1 MMNRKLHVLK
11 YLFFDY
17 FSALVV
23 WALFFIFRKYTVH
36 PEVIHNL
43 EKYVFND
50 YKFFV
55 GIFLIPLFWVFLY
68 TLTGHYRRIYRK
80 SRLKELSQTFA
91 ISVVGTLMIFFALIL
106 DDDILKY
113 TNYIQFYFV
122 LLSLQF
128 VCSYIPRLLITTSTI
143 KHIRRG
149 DIGFNTLMVA
159 ADEIAFQVLD
169 SVKKQYATTGNRF
182 VGYVSIDGG
191 KIDVLK
197 SHLEYLG
204 SIDEINSLIAK
215 YKVEEVVIAI
225 QNGKRKY
232 VEQIIANIDDS
243 SMVIKIMPQIQDIL
257 LGSVRMTSV
266 MDEPLIQVSPDY
278 MPEWQKFVKRLM
290 DVVLSFLALLFLSPL
305 MLVLAIGVKRSS
317 KGPIFYRQER
327 VGLHGKLF
335 QIIKFRSMYV
345 DAEANG
351 PQLSSTFDSRITPFG
366 KMMRK
371 TRMDELPQFYNVL
384 VGEMSLVGP
393 RPERQFYVNQIVK
406 VAPHYKLMQKVK
418 PGITSWGQVK
428 YGYAENIEQMV
439 QRLKYDLVYI
449 ENMSLQ
455 MDIKILI
462 HTVLIVLQ
470 RRGK

>member
-1 MMNRKLHVLK
+1 
-11 YLFFDY
+11 
-17 FSALVV
+17 
-23 WALFFIFRKYTVH
+23 
-36 PEVIHNL
+36 
-43 EKYVFND
+43 
-50 YKFFV
+50 
-55 GIFLIPLFWVFLY
+55 
-68 TLTGHYRRIYRK
+68 
-80 SRLKELSQTFA
+80 
-91 ISVVGTLMIFFALIL
+91 VGTLLIFFALIL
-106 DDDILKY
+106 DDYIIKY

-128 VCSYIPRLLITTSTI
+128 VCAYIPRLLITTSTI
-143 KHIRRG
+143 KRIRRG

-159 ADEIAFQVLD
+159 ADEIALQVLD

-191 KIDVLK
+191 KIDVLET
-197 SHLEYLG
+197 HLDYLG
-204 SIDEINSLIAK
+204 SIDEINALISR

-317 KGPIFYRQER
+317 KGPVFYRQER

-345 DAEANG
+345 DAEADG
-351 PQLSSTFDSRITPFG
+351 PQLSSTFDNRITPFG

-384 VGEMSLVGP
+384 IGEMSLVGP

>member
-17 FSALVV
+17 FSAFIA
-23 WALFFIFRKYTVH
+23 WAIFFIFRKYTIN
-36 PEVIHNL
+36 PEVIHDL
-43 EKYVFND
+43 GKYIFND
-50 YKFFV
+50 YKFFL
-55 GIFLIPLFWVFLY
+55 GIFLIPIFWVFLY
-68 TLTGHYRRIYRK
+68 TLTGYYRKIYRK
-80 SRLKELSQTFA
+80 SRLKELSQTFT

-106 DDDILKY
+106 DDEILKY
-113 TNYIQFYFV
+113 TNYLQFYLV

-128 VCSYIPRLLITTSTI
+128 VCVYIPRLLITTNTI

-149 DIGFNTLMVA
+149 NIGFNTLMVA
-159 ADEIAFQVLD
+159 ADEIALQVLD
-169 SVKKQYATTGNRF
+169 SVKEQYATTGNRF
-182 VGYVSIDGG
+182 VGYVSIDGE
-191 KIDVLK
+191 KIEVLEN
-197 SHLEYLG
+197 HLDYLG
-204 SIDEINSLIAK
+204 SIDVINALILK

-305 MLVLAIGVKRSS
+305 MLILAIGVKRSS
-317 KGPIFYRQER
+317 KGPVFYKQER

-351 PQLSSTFDSRITPFG
+351 PQLSSNFDSRITTFG

-384 VGEMSLVGP
+384 IGEMSLVGP

>member
-1 MMNRKLHVLK
+1 
-11 YLFFDY
+11 
-17 FSALVV
+17 
-23 WALFFIFRKYTVH
+23 
-36 PEVIHNL
+36 
-43 EKYVFND
+43 
-50 YKFFV
+50 
-55 GIFLIPLFWVFLY
+55 
-68 TLTGHYRRIYRK
+68 
-80 SRLKELSQTFA
+80 
-91 ISVVGTLMIFFALIL
+91 
-106 DDDILKY
+106 
-113 TNYIQFYFV
+113 
-122 LLSLQF
+122 
-128 VCSYIPRLLITTSTI
+128 
-143 KHIRRG
+143 
-149 DIGFNTLMVA
+149 
-159 ADEIAFQVLD
+159 
-169 SVKKQYATTGNRF
+169 
-182 VGYVSIDGG
+182 
-191 KIDVLK
+191 
-197 SHLEYLG
+197 
-204 SIDEINSLIAK
+204 
-215 YKVEEVVIAI
+215 
-225 QNGKRKY
+225 
-232 VEQIIANIDDS
+232 
-243 SMVIKIMPQIQDIL
+243 
-257 LGSVRMTSV
+257 